1 MANGKRRMAN
11 DTFESNATKG
21 RKEGQ
26 LSSRA
31 YVCTAQCKNVRA
43 NCIQI
48 IAYCQAHTAYAY
60 YYNVYAK
67 ERNKKEMIDSHC
79 SPLLLF
85 AYERSAFPCIS
96 LQRRLIATHTHTHTG
111 KLCNLMQMAGGHSNC
126 RPCVP
131 QMRKTFVLVPGKR
144 LRVNSHE
151 MRIKYRP
158 ERGAR
163 GAPPQR
169 FG

>member
-1 MANGKRRMAN
+1 MANGERYVRIECN
-11 DTFESNATKG
+11 ERQKG
-21 RKEGQ
+21 RPAQ
-26 LSSRA
+26 LT
-31 YVCTAQCKNVRA
+31 CCICMAQCKNVRA

-79 SPLLLF
+79 SPPVVVCIR
-85 AYERSAFPCIS
+85 EKCIS
-96 LQRRLIATHTHTHTG
+96 LHILAAPSNCHTHTHTHTG

-131 QMRKTFVLVPGKR
+131 QKHKTFVLVPGKR

>member
-1 MANGKRRMAN
+1 MAN

-67 ERNKKEMIDSHC
+67 ERSKKEMIDSHC
-79 SPLLLF
+79 SPPVVVCIR
-85 AYERSAFPCIS
+85 EKCIS
-96 LQRRLIATHTHTHTG
+96 LHILAAPSNCHTPTHTHTHG
-111 KLCNLMQMAGGHSNC
+111 QVMQFNANGR
-126 RPCVP
+126 RPLELSA
-131 QMRKTFVLVPGKR
+131 MRASKAQNFCAWAWQKVTRQLTR
-144 LRVNSHE
+144 N
-151 MRIKYRP
+151 
-158 ERGAR
+158 AN
-163 GAPPQR
+163 
-169 FG
+169 

>member
-1 MANGKRRMAN
+1 MANGEWRTIR
-11 DTFESNATKG
+11 SNATKG

-67 ERNKKEMIDSHC
+67 ERNKKEMIDSHW
-79 SPLLLF
+79 SLF

-96 LQRRLIATHTHTHTG
+96 LQRRLIATHTHTHG
-111 KLCNLMQMAGGHSNC
+111 QVMQFNANGR
-126 RPCVP
+126 RPLELSA
-131 QMRKTFVLVPGKR
+131 MRASKAQNFCACAWQKVTRQLTR
-144 LRVNSHE
+144 N
-151 MRIKYRP
+151 
-158 ERGAR
+158 AN
-163 GAPPQR
+163 
-169 FG
+169 